1 MSRGLLNG
9 LRVLEISDE
18 KAAQCGKLLA
28 AQGAEV
34 IKIEPP
40 WGDPSRQYGPFVH
53 DRPDPELSLHFWHYN
68 VNKRGVT
75 LDLSSPRGADVFQQL
90 VAGADIVVDA
100 TPIDFLRQHRLDYP
114 ALRELKAGLM
124 MVSVTPFGQ
133 DGPYRDYKSSD
144 LIHLAMGG
152 IMAICGY
159 DPAED
164 GTYDTPPI
172 APQMWH
178 AYHIASHYAFI
189 GLLGALF
196 HRNQT
201 GAGQFI
207 DISIHE
213 SCSANT
219 EFSMPFYMYN
229 EINVQRL
236 THRHA
241 YPDVTL
247 PVAHRAADGYYV
259 CAGSIPSPTSM
270 RSAARMVI
278 DHGVTGPELLERL
291 ADDAFAVSY
300 EAREEVIGYVK
311 QYIATHTAEEA
322 YHTAQS
328 YDLAWGAIR
337 RPEDNLQDAQFR
349 ARGNIAELEHE
360 GLGKLPYTTAPWL
373 SEDVPWLVHHRAPRL
388 GEHNQAIYGAEL
400 GLGPDDLTS
409 LRDQGVI

>member
-1 MSRGLLNG
+1 MTNGLLNG

-18 KAAQCGKLLA
+18 KASHCGKLLA
-28 AQGAEV
+28 AQGADV

-40 WGDPSRQYGPFVH
+40 WGDPSRHYGPFAH
-53 DRPDPELSLHFWHYN
+53 DRADPELSLHFWHYN

-75 LDLSSPRGADVFQQL
+75 LDLSTPQGGDLFRQL
-90 VAGADIVVDA
+90 VTGTDIVVDA
-100 TPIDFLRQHRLDYP
+100 TPIDFLPQYDLNYP
-114 ALRELKAGLM
+114 ALQQLKADLL

-133 DGPYRDYKSSD
+133 DGPYRSHKSSD
-144 LIHLAMGG
+144 LIHLALGG

-164 GTYDTPPI
+164 GAYDTPPI

-196 HRNQT
+196 HRNRT
-201 GAGQFI
+201 GVGQFI
-207 DISIHE
+207 DTSIHE

-247 PVAHRAADGYYV
+247 PVSHQAKDGYYV
-259 CAGSIPSPTSM
+259 CAGSIPSPASM
-270 RSAARMVI
+270 RRVAQMII
-278 DHGVTGPELLERL
+278 DHGVAEPELLERL
-291 ADDAFAVSY
+291 ADDAFAISY
-300 EAREEVIGYVK
+300 DAREEVTEYVK
-311 QYIATHTAEEA
+311 QYIAEHTAEDA

-337 RPEDNLQDAQFR
+337 RPEDNLKDAQFS

-360 GLGKLPYTTAPWL
+360 GVGRLPYTTAPWL
-373 SEDVPWLVHHRAPRL
+373 AKDVPWLMKHRAPRL
-388 GEHNQAIYGAEL
+388 GEHNHDVYVDEV
-400 GLGPDDLTS
+400 GLAAQDLAF
-409 LRDQGVI
+409 LQDQGVI